1 MSIQSMTG
9 FGKANRETDL
19 YLIQTE
25 IKSLNSKG
33 IDLSIRMP
41 SQFREKEIEL
51 RNEIQKL
58 LERGKIDISISIE
71 NKQTQSAFKLNSE
84 LAKVYY
90 TELKKLSEELNDL
103 QFNVLSEI
111 IKMPDVIKN
120 DKKEF
125 NEQDWL
131 IVRDCLMEAVS
142 SLKKFRS
149 DEGNSIQLDFE
160 RQINSIID
168 KLNIIKEI
176 DINRIETVKARIKKS
191 LTEFISNDTIDQN
204 RFEQELIYYLEKM
217 DINEEKVR
225 LATHC
230 NYFIETMR
238 EPACGRKLNFISQ
251 EIGREI
257 NTIGSKA
264 NDAKVQKL
272 VVEMKDELEKI
283 KEQTS
288 NVL

>member
-1 MSIQSMTG
+1 MTG
-9 FGKANRETDL
+9 FGKANRETEF
-19 YLIQTE
+19 YLIHTE

-58 LERGKIDISISIE
+58 LERGKIELSISIE
-71 NKQTQSAFKLNSE
+71 NKQVLSNFKLNSE

-90 TELKKLSEELNDL
+90 NEFKKLSEELNDT

-131 IVRDCLMEAVS
+131 LIRDCVMDAVS
-142 SLKKFRS
+142 ALKKFRG

-160 RQINSIID
+160 RQINAIAD
-168 KLNIIKEI
+168 KLNMIKEI

-204 RFEQELIYYLEKM
+204 RFEQELIYYVEKM

-264 NDAKVQKL
+264 NDAKIQKL

>member
-1 MSIQSMTG
+1 MTG
-9 FGKANRETDL
+9 FGKSNRETEL
-19 YLIQTE
+19 FLIQAE

-58 LERGKIDISISIE
+58 LERGKIELSISIE
-71 NKQTQSAFKLNSE
+71 NKQLQSAIKLNTD
-84 LAKVYY
+84 LAKNYY
-90 TELKKLSEELNDL
+90 SELKKLSEELKET

-125 NEQDWL
+125 NEQDWV
-131 IVRDCLMEAVS
+131 IVKECVMEAVVA
-142 SLKKFRS
+142 LKKFRS
-149 DEGNSIQLDFE
+149 DEGNSIQSDFKK
-160 RQINSIID
+160 QISSISE
-168 KLNIIKEI
+168 KLNLIKEV
-176 DINRIETVKARIKKS
+176 DANRIETVKNRIKKNIS
-191 LTEFISNDTIDQN
+191 EYVSNDAFDQN
-204 RFEQELIYYLEKM
+204 RFEQELIYYVEKM

-230 NYFIETMR
+230 NYFIETMN
-238 EPACGRKLNFISQ
+238 EPACGRKLNFIAQ
-251 EIGREI
+251 ELGREI

-264 NDAKVQKL
+264 NDASIQKL

-283 KEQTS
+283 KEQTG

>member
-9 FGKANRETDL
+9 FGKANLETEL

-41 SQFREKEIEL
+41 SQLREKEIEL
-51 RNEIQKL
+51 RNEIQKI
-58 LERGKIDISISIE
+58 LERGKIEISISIE
-71 NKQTQSAFKLNSE
+71 NKQTQSAFKLNNE

-90 TELKKLSEELNDL
+90 AELKKLSEELNDSH
-103 QFNVLSEI
+103 FNVLSEI

-125 NEQDWL
+125 KEQDWL
-131 IVRDCLMEAVS
+131 MVRDCIMDAIS
-142 SLKKFRS
+142 ALKKFRS
-149 DEGNSIQLDFE
+149 DEGNSIRLDFE
-160 RQINSIID
+160 RQINSIVD

-238 EPACGRKLNFISQ
+238 EPACGRKLNFITQ

-264 NDAKVQKL
+264 NDAKIQKL

>member
-1 MSIQSMTG
+1 MTG
-9 FGKANRETDL
+9 FGKANRETEF
-19 YLIQTE
+19 YLIHTE

-58 LERGKIDISISIE
+58 LERGKIELSISIE
-71 NKQTQSAFKLNSE
+71 NKQVLSNFKLNSE

-90 TELKKLSEELNDL
+90 NEFKKLSEELNDT

-131 IVRDCLMEAVS
+131 LIRDCVMDAVS
-142 SLKKFRS
+142 ALKKFRS

-160 RQINSIID
+160 RQINAIAD
-168 KLNIIKEI
+168 KLNMIKEI

-204 RFEQELIYYLEKM
+204 RFEQELIYYVEKM

-264 NDAKVQKL
+264 NDAKIQKL

>member
-1 MSIQSMTG
+1 MTG
-9 FGKANRETDL
+9 FGKANLETEL

-51 RNEIQKL
+51 RNEIQKI
-58 LERGKIDISISIE
+58 LERGKIEISISIE
-71 NKQTQSAFKLNSE
+71 NKQTQSAFKLNNE

-90 TELKKLSEELNDL
+90 AELKKLSEELNDSH
-103 QFNVLSEI
+103 FNVLSEI

-125 NEQDWL
+125 KEQDWL
-131 IVRDCLMEAVS
+131 LVRNCIMDAIS
-142 SLKKFRS
+142 ALKKFRS
-149 DEGNSIQLDFE
+149 DEGNSIRLDFE
-160 RQINSIID
+160 RQINSISD
-168 KLNIIKEI
+168 KLNTIKEI
-176 DINRIETVKARIKKS
+176 DINRIETVKNRIKKS
-191 LTEFISNDTIDQN
+191 ITEFISNDAIDQN

-230 NYFIETMR
+230 NYFTETMR
-238 EPACGRKLNFISQ
+238 EPSCGRKLNFIAQ

-264 NDAKVQKL
+264 NDAKIQKL

-283 KEQTS
+283 KEQTN

>member
-1 MSIQSMTG
+1 MTG

-90 TELKKLSEELNDL
+90 TELKKLSVELNDL

>member
-1 MSIQSMTG
+1 MTG

>member
-90 TELKKLSEELNDL
+90 TELKKLSVELNDL

>member
-1 MSIQSMTG
+1 MTG
-9 FGKANRETDL
+9 FGKANRETEF

-58 LERGKIDISISIE
+58 LERGKIELSISIE
-71 NKQTQSAFKLNSE
+71 NKQVLSNFKLNSE

-90 TELKKLSEELNDL
+90 NEFKKLSKELNDT

-131 IVRDCLMEAVS
+131 LIRDCVMEAVS

-160 RQINSIID
+160 RQINAIAD
-168 KLNIIKEI
+168 KLNMIKEI

-191 LTEFISNDTIDQN
+191 LNEFISNNTIDQN
-204 RFEQELIYYLEKM
+204 RFEQELIYYVEKM

-264 NDAKVQKL
+264 NDAKIQKL